1 MSIEDELAK
10 EIAGLD
16 SSFIDELYNLQIPDE
31 KTSLSEVITLGTT
44 PVSEEHS
51 KEVKSSIVENQL
63 EETVPNTYGD
73 LHDAP
78 VEYIEILSSGKV
90 GETKTIPQDTV
101 ITSLDNLLFGR
112 ASEVIREEVGDSF
125 WNLADFIDKMPHGIV
140 DKQIPG
146 IGATTL
152 EINSKRNSIIVFPTK
167 ALAYGKHS
175 KHPNTLYV
183 GSEIKGEK
191 EKVTNQQI
199 EEYLAKDGY
208 KKLLVVADSLGRL
221 LGIIGKENYKDY
233 FLMVDEIDVLQT
245 DNNFRPQLENVI
257 DYYLMFPLKNRC
269 MVTATMKEFS
279 NPHLKTECRFPIT
292 WKYNTHRNIDLLHT
306 DNVTQAVIEKVIS
319 HPTEKVFIAYNSILQ
334 IRNIISSLDEETRK
348 ECAIL
353 CSEASI
359 KEAGEYFAPKLGDN
373 NTLPARI
380 NFATCCYFTGIDIED
395 SYHLITVSDVRR
407 SHSMLTLDRM
417 TQIHGRCRKDNGILS
432 ETIIYNTL
440 GYVSVMESMEKYTAT
455 LLNKA
460 QKVLKVL
467 ESADTIS
474 QGDYTLTELFAIIK
488 EAIREK
494 AQERIA
500 GNELINLT
508 RKDIYGKN
516 VPAYLNID
524 YIIER
529 TDLYASYFMP
539 ETLKEVLSKQVKI
552 ISCNSLNY
560 DVSLEQ
566 NIIEKTNKDAQNKLT
581 DSYIQEAIDNIK
593 VLSTTGQLND
603 NTLHLYIRQSRS
615 RTKIFL
621 ERFIKLY
628 KYVDLDSL
636 LHQLW
641 EIRTS
646 NSIAFKNLNNA
657 VMYWALDEEHPFK
670 VAIRRSFTL
679 NKSYS
684 ASETQDR
691 LTSIVQY
698 HLHKALKP
706 RKYVALLKNMYATDR
721 TSRNKYIIR
730 SENPRD
736 FKGHISRIA
745 IKENN
750 LLKYFML
757 Q

>member
-1 MSIEDELAK
+1 MKEATQQYSDITYNTFADVIDWDDLTEKDYQTIQELK
-10 EIAGLD
+10 ENG
-16 SSFIDELYNLQIPDE
+16 
-31 KTSLSEVITLGTT
+31 ITIT
-44 PVSEEHS
+44 P
-51 KEVKSSIVENQL
+51 
-63 EETVPNTYGD
+63 
-73 LHDAP
+73 
-78 VEYIEILSSGKV
+78 
-90 GETKTIPQDTV
+90 DTV
-101 ITSLDNLLFGR
+101 IEDLSGFPVGEAPNKVTGIFANKKHLL
-112 ASEVIREEVGDSF
+112 S
-125 WNLADFIDKMPHGIV
+125 NYLTKMPHGLV
-140 DKQIPG
+140 DKKIPG

-167 ALAYGKHS
+167 ALAYSKHS

-221 LGIIGKENYKDY
+221 LGIIGKNYKDY
-233 FLMVDEIDVLQT
+233 FLMIDEIDVLQT

-269 MVTATMKEFS
+269 MVTATMKEFI
-279 NPHLKTECRFPIT
+279 NPLLKKECKFSIT
-292 WKYNTHRNIDLLHT
+292 WIYNARRDVKLLHT
-306 DNVTQAVIEKVIS
+306 NNTTQTVIEEIIS
-319 HPTEKVFIAYNSILQ
+319 HPRDKIFIAYNSILQ
-334 IRNIISSLDEETRK
+334 IQNILSTLDEETRK
-348 ECAIL
+348 DCAIL

-373 NTLPARI
+373 DTLPARI

-417 TQIHGRCRKDNGILS
+417 TQIHGRCRKDNGVLS

-474 QGDYTLTELFAIIK
+474 QGDYTLTDLFAIIK

-539 ETLKEVLSKQVKI
+539 ETLKEVLGKQVNI
-552 ISCNSLNY
+552 ISYKSLPHG
-560 DVSLEQ
+560 VSPEQ
-566 NIIEKTNKDAQNKLT
+566 NSIEKTNKDAQNKLT

-646 NSIAFKNLNNA
+646 NSIAYKNLNNA

-684 ASETQDR
+684 ASEIQEI
-691 LTSIVQY
+691 LAPIVQY
-698 HLHKALKP
+698 HLHKVLKP
-706 RKYVALLKNMYATDR
+706 RKYVALLKSIYATDR
-721 TSRNKYIIR
+721 TSGNKYTIR
-730 SENPRD
+730 GENPRG
-736 FKGHISRIA
+736 FKEHTGRIA
-745 IKENN
+745 TKENN
-750 LLKYFML
+750 LLKLFML
-757 Q
+757 

>member
-1 MSIEDELAK
+1 MKEATQQYSDITYNTFADVIDWDDLTEKDYQTIQELK
-10 EIAGLD
+10 ENG
-16 SSFIDELYNLQIPDE
+16 
-31 KTSLSEVITLGTT
+31 ITIT
-44 PVSEEHS
+44 P
-51 KEVKSSIVENQL
+51 
-63 EETVPNTYGD
+63 
-73 LHDAP
+73 
-78 VEYIEILSSGKV
+78 
-90 GETKTIPQDTV
+90 DTV
-101 ITSLDNLLFGR
+101 IEDLSGFPVGEAPNKVTGIFANKKHLL
-112 ASEVIREEVGDSF
+112 S
-125 WNLADFIDKMPHGIV
+125 NYLTKMPHGLV
-140 DKQIPG
+140 DKKIPG

-221 LGIIGKENYKDY
+221 LGIIGKNYKDY
-233 FLMVDEIDVLQT
+233 FLMIDEIDVLQT

-269 MVTATMKEFS
+269 MVTATMKEFI
-279 NPHLKTECRFPIT
+279 NPLLKKECKFSIT
-292 WKYNTHRNIDLLHT
+292 WIYNARRDVKLLHT
-306 DNVTQAVIEKVIS
+306 NNTTQTVIEEIIS
-319 HPTEKVFIAYNSILQ
+319 HPRDKIFIAYNSILQ
-334 IRNIISSLDEETRK
+334 IQNILSTLDEETRK

-373 NTLPARI
+373 DILPARI

-417 TQIHGRCRKDNGILS
+417 TQIHGRCRKDNGVLS

-474 QGDYTLTELFAIIK
+474 QGDYTLTDLFAIIK

-539 ETLKEVLSKQVKI
+539 ETLKEVLGKQVNI
-552 ISCNSLNY
+552 ISYKSLPHG
-560 DVSLEQ
+560 VSPEQ
-566 NIIEKTNKDAQNKLT
+566 NSIEKTNKDAQNKLT

-646 NSIAFKNLNNA
+646 NSIAYKNLNNA

-684 ASETQDR
+684 ASEIQEI
-691 LTSIVQY
+691 LAPIVQY
-698 HLHKALKP
+698 HLHKVLKP
-706 RKYVALLKNMYATDR
+706 RKYVALLKSIYATDR
-721 TSRNKYIIR
+721 TSGNKYTIR
-730 SENPRD
+730 GENPRG
-736 FKGHISRIA
+736 FKEHTGRIA
-745 IKENN
+745 TKENN
-750 LLKYFML
+750 LLKLFML
-757 Q
+757 

>member
-1 MSIEDELAK
+1 MIELWRLFN
-10 EIAGLD
+10 IFVHLLL
-16 SSFIDELYNLQIPDE
+16 IYNLKQSEHMKEATQQYSDITYNTFADVIDWDDLTE
-31 KTSLSEVITLGTT
+31 KDYQTIQELKENGITIT
-44 PVSEEHS
+44 P
-51 KEVKSSIVENQL
+51 
-63 EETVPNTYGD
+63 
-73 LHDAP
+73 
-78 VEYIEILSSGKV
+78 
-90 GETKTIPQDTV
+90 DTV
-101 ITSLDNLLFGR
+101 IEDLSGFPVGEAPNKVKGIFANKRHLL
-112 ASEVIREEVGDSF
+112 S
-125 WNLADFIDKMPHGIV
+125 NYLTKMPHGLV
-140 DKQIPG
+140 DKKITG

-191 EKVTNQQI
+191 VTNQQI

-221 LGIIGKENYKDY
+221 LGIIGKNYKDY
-233 FLMVDEIDVLQT
+233 FLMIDEVDVLQT

-257 DYYLMFPLKNRC
+257 DYYFMFPSKNRC
-269 MVTATMKEFS
+269 MVTATMKEFN
-279 NPHLKTECRFPIT
+279 NPLLKKECKFSIT
-292 WKYNTHRNIDLLHT
+292 WTYNARRDVKLLHT
-306 DNVTQAVIEKVIS
+306 NNIIQAVIEKVIS

-334 IRNIISSLDEETRK
+334 IRNIIASLDEETRK

-373 NTLPARI
+373 DTLPARI

-417 TQIHGRCRKDNGILS
+417 TQIHGRCRKVNGILS

-440 GYVSVMESMEKYTAT
+440 GYVSVMESMDSYTVT

-460 QKVLKVL
+460 KKVLKVI
-467 ESADTIS
+467 ESADNIM
-474 QGDYTLTELFAIIK
+474 QGDHTLTDLFAMVK

-508 RKDIYGKN
+508 RKDIYGKD

-529 TDLYASYFMP
+529 TELYASYFMP

-552 ISCNSLNY
+552 ISYKSLNY
-560 DVSLEQ
+560 DVSPEQ
-566 NIIEKTNKDAQNKLT
+566 SSIEKANKDAQNKLT
-581 DSYIQEAIDNIK
+581 DSNIQDAIKYIK
-593 VLSTTGQLND
+593 TLSTTGQLND
-603 NTLHLYIRQSRS
+603 NTLYSYTRHCRS
-615 RTKIFL
+615 KTKIFL

-628 KYVDLDSL
+628 RYVDLDSL

-646 NSIAFKNLNNA
+646 NSVVFKNLNNT

-670 VAIRRSFTL
+670 VAIRRCFTL
-679 NKSYS
+679 NRSYS
-684 ASETQDR
+684 ANEIQDK
-691 LTSIVQY
+691 LTPIVQY
-698 HLHKALKP
+698 HLHKVLKP
-706 RKYVALLKNMYATDR
+706 RKYVALLKSMYATDR
-721 TSRNKYIIR
+721 TSGNKYIIR
-730 SENPRD
+730 NENPRG
-736 FKGHISRIA
+736 FREHTCRIA
-745 IKENN
+745 TKENN
-750 LLKYFML
+750 LLKLFML
-757 Q
+757 

>member
-1 MSIEDELAK
+1 MKEATQQYSDITYNTFADVIDWDDLTEKDYQTIQELK
-10 EIAGLD
+10 ENG
-16 SSFIDELYNLQIPDE
+16 
-31 KTSLSEVITLGTT
+31 ITIT
-44 PVSEEHS
+44 P
-51 KEVKSSIVENQL
+51 
-63 EETVPNTYGD
+63 
-73 LHDAP
+73 
-78 VEYIEILSSGKV
+78 
-90 GETKTIPQDTV
+90 DTV
-101 ITSLDNLLFGR
+101 IEDLSGFPVGEAPNKVKGIFANKRHLL
-112 ASEVIREEVGDSF
+112 S
-125 WNLADFIDKMPHGIV
+125 NYLTKMPHGLV
-140 DKQIPG
+140 DKKITG

-199 EEYLAKDGY
+199 EEYLAKGGY
-208 KKLLVVADSLGRL
+208 KKLLVVEDSLGRL
-221 LGIIGKENYKDY
+221 LGIIGKNYKDY
-233 FLMVDEIDVLQT
+233 FLMIDEVDVLQT

-257 DYYLMFPLKNRC
+257 DYYFMFPSKNRC
-269 MVTATMKEFS
+269 MVTATMKEFN
-279 NPHLKTECRFPIT
+279 NPLLKKECKFSIT
-292 WKYNTHRNIDLLHT
+292 WTYNARRDVKLLHT
-306 DNVTQAVIEKVIS
+306 NNIIQAVIEKVIS

-334 IRNIISSLDEETRK
+334 IRNIIASLDEETRK

-373 NTLPARI
+373 DTLPARI

-417 TQIHGRCRKDNGILS
+417 TQIHGRCRKVNGILS

-440 GYVSVMESMEKYTAT
+440 GYVSVMESMDSYAVT
-455 LLNKA
+455 LLHKA
-460 QKVLKVL
+460 KKVLKVI
-467 ESADTIS
+467 ESADDIM
-474 QGDYTLTELFAIIK
+474 QGDHTLTDLFAMVK

-508 RKDIYGKN
+508 RKDVHGKD

-529 TDLYASYFMP
+529 TELYSTYFMP

-552 ISCNSLNY
+552 ISYNSLNY
-560 DVSLEQ
+560 DVSPEQ

-581 DSYIQEAIDNIK
+581 DSNIQDAIKYIK
-593 VLSTTGQLND
+593 TLSTTGQLND
-603 NTLHLYIRQSRS
+603 NTLYSYTRYCRS
-615 RTKIFL
+615 KTKIFL

-628 KYVDLDSL
+628 RYVDLDSL

-646 NSIAFKNLNNA
+646 NSVVFKNLNNT

-670 VAIRRSFTL
+670 VAIRRCFTL
-679 NKSYS
+679 NRSYS
-684 ASETQDR
+684 ANEIQDK
-691 LTSIVQY
+691 LTPIVQY
-698 HLHKALKP
+698 HLHKVLKP
-706 RKYVALLKNMYATDR
+706 RKYVALLKSMYATDR
-721 TSRNKYIIR
+721 TSGNKYIIR
-730 SENPRD
+730 NENPRG
-736 FKGHISRIA
+736 FREHTCRIA
-745 IKENN
+745 TKENN
-750 LLKYFML
+750 LLKLFML
-757 Q
+757 

>member
-1 MSIEDELAK
+1 MKEATQQYSDITYNTFADVIDWDDLTEKDYQTIQELK
-10 EIAGLD
+10 ENG
-16 SSFIDELYNLQIPDE
+16 
-31 KTSLSEVITLGTT
+31 ITIT
-44 PVSEEHS
+44 P
-51 KEVKSSIVENQL
+51 
-63 EETVPNTYGD
+63 
-73 LHDAP
+73 
-78 VEYIEILSSGKV
+78 
-90 GETKTIPQDTV
+90 DTV
-101 ITSLDNLLFGR
+101 IEDLSGFPVGEAPNKVTGIFANKKHLL
-112 ASEVIREEVGDSF
+112 S
-125 WNLADFIDKMPHGIV
+125 NYLTKMPHGLV
-140 DKQIPG
+140 DKKIPG

-167 ALAYGKHS
+167 ALAYSKHS

-221 LGIIGKENYKDY
+221 LGIIGKNYKDY
-233 FLMVDEIDVLQT
+233 FLMIDEIDVLQT

-269 MVTATMKEFS
+269 MVTATMKEFI
-279 NPHLKTECRFPIT
+279 NPLLKKECKFSIT
-292 WKYNTHRNIDLLHT
+292 WIYNARRDVKLLHT
-306 DNVTQAVIEKVIS
+306 NNTTQTVIEEIIS
-319 HPTEKVFIAYNSILQ
+319 HPRDKIFIAYNSILQ
-334 IRNIISSLDEETRK
+334 IQNILSTLDEETRK

-373 NTLPARI
+373 DTLPARI

-417 TQIHGRCRKDNGILS
+417 TQIHGRCRKDNGVLS

-455 LLNKA
+455 LLIKA

-474 QGDYTLTELFAIIK
+474 QGDYTLTDLFAIIK

-539 ETLKEVLSKQVKI
+539 ETLKEVLGKQVNI
-552 ISCNSLNY
+552 ISYKSLPHG
-560 DVSLEQ
+560 VSPEQ
-566 NIIEKTNKDAQNKLT
+566 NSIEKTNKDAQNKLT

-646 NSIAFKNLNNA
+646 NSIAYKNLNNA

-684 ASETQDR
+684 ASEIQEI
-691 LTSIVQY
+691 LAPIVQY
-698 HLHKALKP
+698 HLHKVLKP
-706 RKYVALLKNMYATDR
+706 RKYVALLKSIYATDR
-721 TSRNKYIIR
+721 TSGNKYTIR
-730 SENPRD
+730 GENPRG
-736 FKGHISRIA
+736 FKEHTGRIA
-745 IKENN
+745 TKENN
-750 LLKYFML
+750 LLKLFML
-757 Q
+757 

>member
-1 MSIEDELAK
+1 MKEATQQYSDITYNTFADVIDWDDLTEKDYQTIQELK
-10 EIAGLD
+10 ENG
-16 SSFIDELYNLQIPDE
+16 
-31 KTSLSEVITLGTT
+31 ITIT
-44 PVSEEHS
+44 P
-51 KEVKSSIVENQL
+51 
-63 EETVPNTYGD
+63 
-73 LHDAP
+73 
-78 VEYIEILSSGKV
+78 
-90 GETKTIPQDTV
+90 DTV
-101 ITSLDNLLFGR
+101 IEDLSGFPVGEAPNKVTGIFANKKHLL
-112 ASEVIREEVGDSF
+112 S
-125 WNLADFIDKMPHGIV
+125 NYLTKMPHGLV
-140 DKQIPG
+140 DKKIPG

-167 ALAYGKHS
+167 ALAYSKHS

-221 LGIIGKENYKDY
+221 LGIIGKNYKDY
-233 FLMVDEIDVLQT
+233 FLMIDEIDVLQT

-269 MVTATMKEFS
+269 MVTATMKEFI
-279 NPHLKTECRFPIT
+279 NPLLKKECKFSIT
-292 WKYNTHRNIDLLHT
+292 WIYNARRDVKLLHT
-306 DNVTQAVIEKVIS
+306 NNTTQTVIEEIIS
-319 HPTEKVFIAYNSILQ
+319 HPRDKIFIAYNSILQ
-334 IRNIISSLDEETRK
+334 IQNILSTLDEETRK

-373 NTLPARI
+373 DTLPARI

-417 TQIHGRCRKDNGILS
+417 TQIHGRCRKDNGVLS

-474 QGDYTLTELFAIIK
+474 QGDYTLADLFAIIK

-539 ETLKEVLSKQVKI
+539 ETLKEVLGKQVNI
-552 ISCNSLNY
+552 ISYKSLPHG
-560 DVSLEQ
+560 VSPEQ
-566 NIIEKTNKDAQNKLT
+566 NSIEKTNKDAQNKLT

-646 NSIAFKNLNNA
+646 NSIAYKNLNNA

-684 ASETQDR
+684 ASEIQEI
-691 LTSIVQY
+691 LAPIVQY
-698 HLHKALKP
+698 HLHKVLKP
-706 RKYVALLKNMYATDR
+706 RKYVALLKSIYATDR
-721 TSRNKYIIR
+721 TSGNKYTIR
-730 SENPRD
+730 GENPRG
-736 FKGHISRIA
+736 FKEHTGRIA
-745 IKENN
+745 TKENN
-750 LLKYFML
+750 LLKLFML
-757 Q
+757 

>member
-1 MSIEDELAK
+1 MKEATQQYSDITYNTFADVIDWDDLTEKDYQTIQELK
-10 EIAGLD
+10 ENG
-16 SSFIDELYNLQIPDE
+16 
-31 KTSLSEVITLGTT
+31 ITIT
-44 PVSEEHS
+44 P
-51 KEVKSSIVENQL
+51 
-63 EETVPNTYGD
+63 
-73 LHDAP
+73 
-78 VEYIEILSSGKV
+78 
-90 GETKTIPQDTV
+90 DTV
-101 ITSLDNLLFGR
+101 IEDLSGFPVGEAPNKVTGIFANKKHLL
-112 ASEVIREEVGDSF
+112 S
-125 WNLADFIDKMPHGIV
+125 NYLTKMPHGLV
-140 DKQIPG
+140 DKKIPG

-167 ALAYGKHS
+167 ALAYSKHS

-221 LGIIGKENYKDY
+221 LGIIGKNYKDY
-233 FLMVDEIDVLQT
+233 FLMIDEIDVLQT

-269 MVTATMKEFS
+269 MVTATMKEFI
-279 NPHLKTECRFPIT
+279 NPLLKKECKFSIT
-292 WKYNTHRNIDLLHT
+292 WIYNARRDVKLLHT
-306 DNVTQAVIEKVIS
+306 NNTTQTVIEYLIS
-319 HPTEKVFIAYNSILQ
+319 HPRDKIFIAYNSILQ
-334 IRNIISSLDEETRK
+334 IQNILSTLDEETRK

-373 NTLPARI
+373 DTLPARI

-417 TQIHGRCRKDNGILS
+417 TQIHGRCRKDNGVLS

-474 QGDYTLTELFAIIK
+474 QGDYTLTDLFAIIK

-539 ETLKEVLSKQVKI
+539 ETLKEVLGKQVNI
-552 ISCNSLNY
+552 ISYKSLPHG
-560 DVSLEQ
+560 VSPEQ
-566 NIIEKTNKDAQNKLT
+566 NSIEKTNKDAQNKLT

-646 NSIAFKNLNNA
+646 NSIAYKNLNNA

-684 ASETQDR
+684 ASEIQEI
-691 LTSIVQY
+691 LAPIVQY
-698 HLHKALKP
+698 HLHKVLKP
-706 RKYVALLKNMYATDR
+706 RKYVALLKSIYATDR
-721 TSRNKYIIR
+721 TSGNKYTIR
-730 SENPRD
+730 GENPRG
-736 FKGHISRIA
+736 FKEHTGRIA
-745 IKENN
+745 TKENN
-750 LLKYFML
+750 LLKLFVL
-757 Q
+757 

>member
-1 MSIEDELAK
+1 MKEATQQYSDITYNTFADVIDWDDLTEKDYQTIQELK
-10 EIAGLD
+10 ENG
-16 SSFIDELYNLQIPDE
+16 
-31 KTSLSEVITLGTT
+31 ITIT
-44 PVSEEHS
+44 P
-51 KEVKSSIVENQL
+51 
-63 EETVPNTYGD
+63 
-73 LHDAP
+73 
-78 VEYIEILSSGKV
+78 
-90 GETKTIPQDTV
+90 DTV
-101 ITSLDNLLFGR
+101 IEDLSGFPVGEAPNKVTGIFANKKHLL
-112 ASEVIREEVGDSF
+112 S
-125 WNLADFIDKMPHGIV
+125 NYLTKMPHGLV
-140 DKQIPG
+140 DKKIPG

-167 ALAYGKHS
+167 ALAYSKHS

-221 LGIIGKENYKDY
+221 LGIIGKNYKDY
-233 FLMVDEIDVLQT
+233 FLMIDEIDVLQT

-269 MVTATMKEFS
+269 MVTATMKEFI
-279 NPHLKTECRFPIT
+279 NPLLKKECKFSIT
-292 WKYNTHRNIDLLHT
+292 WIYNARRDVKLLHT
-306 DNVTQAVIEKVIS
+306 NNTTQTVIEEIIS
-319 HPTEKVFIAYNSILQ
+319 HPRDKIFIAYNSILQ
-334 IRNIISSLDEETRK
+334 IQNILSTLDEETRK

-373 NTLPARI
+373 DTLPARI

-417 TQIHGRCRKDNGILS
+417 TQTHGRCRKDNGVLS

-474 QGDYTLTELFAIIK
+474 QGDYTLTDLFAIIK

-539 ETLKEVLSKQVKI
+539 ETLKEVLGKQVNI
-552 ISCNSLNY
+552 ISYKSLPHG
-560 DVSLEQ
+560 VSPEQ
-566 NIIEKTNKDAQNKLT
+566 NSIEKTNKDAQNKLT

-646 NSIAFKNLNNA
+646 NSIAYKNLNNA

-684 ASETQDR
+684 ASEIQEI
-691 LTSIVQY
+691 LAPIVQY
-698 HLHKALKP
+698 HLHKVLKP
-706 RKYVALLKNMYATDR
+706 RKYVALLKSIYATDR
-721 TSRNKYIIR
+721 TSGNKYTIR
-730 SENPRD
+730 GENPRG
-736 FKGHISRIA
+736 FKEHTGRIA
-745 IKENN
+745 TKENN
-750 LLKYFML
+750 LLKLFML
-757 Q
+757 

>member
-1 MSIEDELAK
+1 MKEATQQYSDITYNTFADVIDWDDLTEKDYQTIQELK
-10 EIAGLD
+10 ENG
-16 SSFIDELYNLQIPDE
+16 
-31 KTSLSEVITLGTT
+31 ITIT
-44 PVSEEHS
+44 P
-51 KEVKSSIVENQL
+51 
-63 EETVPNTYGD
+63 
-73 LHDAP
+73 
-78 VEYIEILSSGKV
+78 
-90 GETKTIPQDTV
+90 DTV
-101 ITSLDNLLFGR
+101 IEDLSGFPVGEAPNKVTGIFANKKHLL
-112 ASEVIREEVGDSF
+112 S
-125 WNLADFIDKMPHGIV
+125 NYLTKMPHGLV
-140 DKQIPG
+140 DKKIPG

-167 ALAYGKHS
+167 ALAYSKHS

-221 LGIIGKENYKDY
+221 LGIIGKNYKDY
-233 FLMVDEIDVLQT
+233 FLMIDEIDVLQT

-269 MVTATMKEFS
+269 MVTATMKEFI
-279 NPHLKTECRFPIT
+279 NPLLKKECKFSIT
-292 WKYNTHRNIDLLHT
+292 WIYNARRDVKLLHT
-306 DNVTQAVIEKVIS
+306 NNTTQTVIEEIIS
-319 HPTEKVFIAYNSILQ
+319 HPRDKIFIAYNSILQ
-334 IRNIISSLDEETRK
+334 IQNILSTLDEETRK

-373 NTLPARI
+373 DTLPARI

-417 TQIHGRCRKDNGILS
+417 TQIHGRCRKDNGVLS

-474 QGDYTLTELFAIIK
+474 QGDYTLTDLFAIIK

-539 ETLKEVLSKQVKI
+539 ETLKEVLGKQVNI
-552 ISCNSLNY
+552 ISYKSLPHG
-560 DVSLEQ
+560 VSPEQ
-566 NIIEKTNKDAQNKLT
+566 NSIEKTNKDAQNKLT

-646 NSIAFKNLNNA
+646 NSIAYKNLNNA

-684 ASETQDR
+684 ASEIQEI
-691 LTSIVQY
+691 LAPIVQY
-698 HLHKALKP
+698 HLHKVLKP
-706 RKYVALLKNMYATDR
+706 RKYVALLKSIYATDR
-721 TSRNKYIIR
+721 TSGNKYTIR
-730 SENPRD
+730 GENPRG
-736 FKGHISRIA
+736 FKEHTLSLIHI
-745 IKENN
+745 
-750 LLKYFML
+750 
-757 Q
+757 

>member
-1 MSIEDELAK
+1 MKEATQQYSDITYNTFADVIDWDDLTEKDYQTIQELK
-10 EIAGLD
+10 ENG
-16 SSFIDELYNLQIPDE
+16 
-31 KTSLSEVITLGTT
+31 ITIT
-44 PVSEEHS
+44 P
-51 KEVKSSIVENQL
+51 
-63 EETVPNTYGD
+63 
-73 LHDAP
+73 
-78 VEYIEILSSGKV
+78 
-90 GETKTIPQDTV
+90 DTV
-101 ITSLDNLLFGR
+101 IEDLSGFPVGEAPNKVTGIFANKKHLL
-112 ASEVIREEVGDSF
+112 S
-125 WNLADFIDKMPHGIV
+125 NYLTKMPHGLV
-140 DKQIPG
+140 DKKIPG

-167 ALAYGKHS
+167 ALAYSKHS

-221 LGIIGKENYKDY
+221 LGIIGKNYKDY
-233 FLMVDEIDVLQT
+233 FLMIDEIDVLQT

-269 MVTATMKEFS
+269 MVTATMKEFI
-279 NPHLKTECRFPIT
+279 NPLLKKECKFSIT
-292 WKYNTHRNIDLLHT
+292 WIYNARRDVKLLHT
-306 DNVTQAVIEKVIS
+306 NNTTQTVIEEIIS
-319 HPTEKVFIAYNSILQ
+319 HPRDKIFIAYNSILQ
-334 IRNIISSLDEETRK
+334 IQNILSTLDEETRK

-373 NTLPARI
+373 DTLPARI
-380 NFATCCYFTGIDIED
+380 NFATCSYFTGIDIED

-417 TQIHGRCRKDNGILS
+417 TQIHGRCRKDNGVLS

-474 QGDYTLTELFAIIK
+474 QGDYTLTDLFAIIK

-539 ETLKEVLSKQVKI
+539 ETLKEVLGKQVNI
-552 ISCNSLNY
+552 ISYKSLPHG
-560 DVSLEQ
+560 VSPEQ
-566 NIIEKTNKDAQNKLT
+566 NSIEKTNKDAQNKLT

-621 ERFIKLY
+621 ERFIKIY

-646 NSIAFKNLNNA
+646 NSIAYKNLNNA

-684 ASETQDR
+684 ASEIQEI
-691 LTSIVQY
+691 LAPIVQY
-698 HLHKALKP
+698 HLHKVLKP
-706 RKYVALLKNMYATDR
+706 RKYVALLKSIYATDR
-721 TSRNKYIIR
+721 TSGNKYTIR
-730 SENPRD
+730 GENPRG
-736 FKGHISRIA
+736 FKEHTGRIA
-745 IKENN
+745 TKENN
-750 LLKYFML
+750 LLKLFML
-757 Q
+757 

>member
-1 MSIEDELAK
+1 MEEDTQQSNDITYNTFADIIDWDDLTEKDYQTIQELK
-10 EIAGLD
+10 ENG
-16 SSFIDELYNLQIPDE
+16 
-31 KTSLSEVITLGTT
+31 ITIT
-44 PVSEEHS
+44 P
-51 KEVKSSIVENQL
+51 
-63 EETVPNTYGD
+63 
-73 LHDAP
+73 
-78 VEYIEILSSGKV
+78 
-90 GETKTIPQDTV
+90 DTV
-101 ITSLDNLLFGR
+101 IKDLSGFP
-112 ASEVIREEVGDSF
+112 VGDAPNKLKGIFANKRHLLS
-125 WNLADFIDKMPHGIV
+125 NYLTKMPHGLV
-140 DKQIPG
+140 DKKITG

-191 EKVTNQQI
+191 VTNQQI

-221 LGIIGKENYKDY
+221 LGIIGKNYKDY
-233 FLMVDEIDVLQT
+233 FLMIDEVDVLQT

-257 DYYLMFPLKNRC
+257 DYYLMFPSKNRC

-279 NPHLKTECRFPIT
+279 NPLLKKECKFSIT
-292 WKYNTHRNIDLLHT
+292 WTYNARRDVKLLHT
-306 DNVTQAVIEKVIS
+306 NNITQTVTEEIIS
-319 HPTEKVFIAYNSILQ
+319 HPIEKIFIAYNSILQ
-334 IRNIISSLDEETRK
+334 IRNIITSLDEETRK

-373 NTLPARI
+373 DTLPARI

-417 TQIHGRCRKDNGILS
+417 TQIHGRCRKVNGILS

-455 LLNKA
+455 LLDKA
-460 QKVLKVL
+460 QKVVKVL

-474 QGDYTLTELFAIIK
+474 QGDYTLTDLFAIIK

-500 GNELINLT
+500 GNELINLI
-508 RKDIYGKN
+508 RRNVDGKY

-529 TDLYASYFMP
+529 TELYATYFMP
-539 ETLKEVLSKQVKI
+539 ETLKEVLGKQVKI
-552 ISCNSLNY
+552 ISYKSLSY
-560 DVSLEQ
+560 DVPPEQ
-566 NIIEKTNKDAQNKLT
+566 SNIEKANKDAQNKLT

-603 NTLHLYIRQSRS
+603 NTLYSYTRHCRS
-615 RTKIFL
+615 KTKIFL

-628 KYVDLDSL
+628 RYVDLDSL

-641 EIRTS
+641 ESRTS
-646 NSIAFKNLNNA
+646 NSVVFKNLNNT

-684 ASETQDR
+684 ASEIQEI
-691 LTSIVQY
+691 LAPIVQY
-698 HLHKALKP
+698 HLHKVLKP
-706 RKYVALLKNMYATDR
+706 RKYVVLLKSMYATDR
-721 TSRNKYIIR
+721 TSRNKYTIR
-730 SENPRD
+730 EENPRG
-736 FKGHISRIA
+736 FKEHTGRIA
-745 IKENN
+745 TKENN
-750 LLKYFML
+750 LLRLFML
-757 Q
+757 

>member
-1 MSIEDELAK
+1 MKEATQQYSDITYNTFADVIDWDDLTEKDYQTIQELK
-10 EIAGLD
+10 ENG
-16 SSFIDELYNLQIPDE
+16 
-31 KTSLSEVITLGTT
+31 ITIT
-44 PVSEEHS
+44 P
-51 KEVKSSIVENQL
+51 
-63 EETVPNTYGD
+63 
-73 LHDAP
+73 
-78 VEYIEILSSGKV
+78 
-90 GETKTIPQDTV
+90 DTV
-101 ITSLDNLLFGR
+101 IEDLSGFPVGEAPNKVTGIFANKKHLL
-112 ASEVIREEVGDSF
+112 S
-125 WNLADFIDKMPHGIV
+125 NYLTKMPHGLV
-140 DKQIPG
+140 DKKIPG

-167 ALAYGKHS
+167 ALAYSKHS

-221 LGIIGKENYKDY
+221 LGIIGKNYKDY
-233 FLMVDEIDVLQT
+233 FLMIDEIDVLQT

-269 MVTATMKEFS
+269 MVTATMKEFI
-279 NPHLKTECRFPIT
+279 NPLLKKECKFSIT
-292 WKYNTHRNIDLLHT
+292 WIYNARRDVKLLHT
-306 DNVTQAVIEKVIS
+306 NNTTQTVIEEIIS
-319 HPTEKVFIAYNSILQ
+319 HPRDKIFIAYNSILQ
-334 IRNIISSLDEETRK
+334 IQNILSTLDEETRK

-373 NTLPARI
+373 DTLPARI

-395 SYHLITVSDVRR
+395 SYHLRR

-417 TQIHGRCRKDNGILS
+417 TQIHGRCRKDNGVLS

-474 QGDYTLTELFAIIK
+474 QGDYTLTDLFAIIK

-508 RKDIYGKN
+508 RKDIYGKD

-539 ETLKEVLSKQVKI
+539 ETLKEVLGKQVNI
-552 ISCNSLNY
+552 ISYKSLPHG
-560 DVSLEQ
+560 VSPEQ
-566 NIIEKTNKDAQNKLT
+566 NSIEKTNKDAQNKLT

-646 NSIAFKNLNNA
+646 NSIAYKNLNNA

-684 ASETQDR
+684 ASEIQEI
-691 LTSIVQY
+691 LAPIVQY
-698 HLHKALKP
+698 HLHKVLKP
-706 RKYVALLKNMYATDR
+706 RKYVALLKSIYATDR
-721 TSRNKYIIR
+721 TSGNKYTIR
-730 SENPRD
+730 GENPRG
-736 FKGHISRIA
+736 FKEHTGRIA
-745 IKENN
+745 TKENN
-750 LLKYFML
+750 LLKLFML
-757 Q
+757 

>member
-1 MSIEDELAK
+1 MKEATQQYSDITYNTFADVIDWDDLTEKDYQTIQELK
-10 EIAGLD
+10 ENG
-16 SSFIDELYNLQIPDE
+16 
-31 KTSLSEVITLGTT
+31 ITIT
-44 PVSEEHS
+44 P
-51 KEVKSSIVENQL
+51 
-63 EETVPNTYGD
+63 
-73 LHDAP
+73 
-78 VEYIEILSSGKV
+78 
-90 GETKTIPQDTV
+90 DTV
-101 ITSLDNLLFGR
+101 IEDLSGFPVGEAPNKVTGIFANKKHLL
-112 ASEVIREEVGDSF
+112 S
-125 WNLADFIDKMPHGIV
+125 NYLTKMPHGLV
-140 DKQIPG
+140 DKKIPG

-167 ALAYGKHS
+167 ALAYSKHS

-221 LGIIGKENYKDY
+221 LGIIGKNYKDY
-233 FLMVDEIDVLQT
+233 FLMIDEIDVLQT

-269 MVTATMKEFS
+269 MVTATMKEFI
-279 NPHLKTECRFPIT
+279 NPLLKKECKFSIT
-292 WKYNTHRNIDLLHT
+292 WIYNARRDVKLLHT
-306 DNVTQAVIEKVIS
+306 NNTTQTVIEEIIS
-319 HPTEKVFIAYNSILQ
+319 HPRDKIFIAYNSILQ
-334 IRNIISSLDEETRK
+334 IQNILSTLDEETRK

-373 NTLPARI
+373 DTLPARI

-417 TQIHGRCRKDNGILS
+417 TQIHGRCRKDNGVLS

-474 QGDYTLTELFAIIK
+474 QGDYTLTDLFAIIK

-539 ETLKEVLSKQVKI
+539 ETLKEVLGKQVNI
-552 ISCNSLNY
+552 ISYKSLPHG
-560 DVSLEQ
+560 VSPEQ
-566 NIIEKTNKDAQNKLT
+566 NSIEKTNKDAQNKLT

-646 NSIAFKNLNNA
+646 NSIAYKNLNNA

-684 ASETQDR
+684 ASEIQEI
-691 LTSIVQY
+691 LAPIVQY
-698 HLHKALKP
+698 HLHKVLKP
-706 RKYVALLKNMYATDR
+706 RKYVALLKSIYATDR
-721 TSRNKYIIR
+721 TSGNKYTIR
-730 SENPRD
+730 GENQMVI
-736 FKGHISRIA
+736 GVIY
-745 IKENN
+745 
-750 LLKYFML
+750 L
-757 Q
+757 

>member
-1 MSIEDELAK
+1 MSKEDELAK
-10 EIAGLD
+10 ELV
-16 SSFIDELYNLQIPDE
+16 
-31 KTSLSEVITLGTT
+31 EV
-44 PVSEEHS
+44 
-51 KEVKSSIVENQL
+51 
-63 EETVPNTYGD
+63 VPNTYGD

-101 ITSLDNLLFGR
+101 ITSLDDLLFGR
-112 ASEVIREEVGDSF
+112 VPEVIREEVGDSF

-140 DKQIPG
+140 DKKIPG

-167 ALAYGKHS
+167 ALAYSKHS

-221 LGIIGKENYKDY
+221 LGIIGKNYKDY
-233 FLMVDEIDVLQT
+233 FLMIDEIDVLQT

-269 MVTATMKEFS
+269 MVTATMKEFI
-279 NPHLKTECRFPIT
+279 NPLLKKECKFSIT
-292 WKYNTHRNIDLLHT
+292 WIYNARRDVKLLHT
-306 DNVTQAVIEKVIS
+306 NNTTQTVIEYLIS
-319 HPTEKVFIAYNSILQ
+319 HPRDKIFIAYNSILQ
-334 IRNIISSLDEETRK
+334 IQNILSTLDEETRK

-373 NTLPARI
+373 DTLPARI

-417 TQIHGRCRKDNGILS
+417 TQIHGRCRKDNGVLS

-474 QGDYTLTELFAIIK
+474 QGDYTLTDLFAIIK

-508 RKDIYGKN
+508 RKDVYGKD

-529 TDLYASYFMP
+529 TELYASYFMP
-539 ETLKEVLSKQVKI
+539 ETLKEVLRKQVKI
-552 ISCNSLNY
+552 ISYKSLNY
-560 DVSLEQ
+560 DVSPEQ
-566 NIIEKTNKDAQNKLT
+566 SSIEKANKDAQNKLT
-581 DSYIQEAIDNIK
+581 ESYIQEAINNIK
-593 VLSTTGQLND
+593 LLSTTGQLND
-603 NTLHLYIRQSRS
+603 NTLYSYTRHCRS
-615 RTKIFL
+615 KTKIFL

-628 KYVDLDSL
+628 RYVDLDSL

-646 NSIAFKNLNNA
+646 NNLAFKNFNNT

-684 ASETQDR
+684 ASEIQEI
-691 LTSIVQY
+691 LTPIVQY
-698 HLHKALKP
+698 HLHKVLKP
-706 RKYVALLKNMYATDR
+706 RKYVALLKNMYAVDR

-730 SENPRD
+730 KENPRG
-736 FKGHISRIA
+736 FKEPTGRIA
-745 IKENN
+745 TKENN
-750 LLKYFML
+750 LLKLFML
-757 Q
+757 

>member
-1 MSIEDELAK
+1 MKEATQQYSDITYNTFADVIDWDDLTEKDYQTIQELK
-10 EIAGLD
+10 ENG
-16 SSFIDELYNLQIPDE
+16 
-31 KTSLSEVITLGTT
+31 ITIT
-44 PVSEEHS
+44 P
-51 KEVKSSIVENQL
+51 
-63 EETVPNTYGD
+63 
-73 LHDAP
+73 
-78 VEYIEILSSGKV
+78 
-90 GETKTIPQDTV
+90 DTV
-101 ITSLDNLLFGR
+101 IEDLSGFPVGEAPNKVTGIFANKKHLL
-112 ASEVIREEVGDSF
+112 S
-125 WNLADFIDKMPHGIV
+125 NYLTKMPHGLV
-140 DKQIPG
+140 DKKIPG

-167 ALAYGKHS
+167 ALAYSKHS

-221 LGIIGKENYKDY
+221 LGIIGKNYKDY
-233 FLMVDEIDVLQT
+233 FLMIDEIDVLQT

-269 MVTATMKEFS
+269 MVTATMKEFI
-279 NPHLKTECRFPIT
+279 NPLLKKECKFSIT
-292 WKYNTHRNIDLLHT
+292 WIYNARRDVKLLHT
-306 DNVTQAVIEKVIS
+306 NNTTQTVIEEIIS
-319 HPTEKVFIAYNSILQ
+319 HPRDKIFIAYNSILQ
-334 IRNIISSLDEETRK
+334 IQNILSTLDEETRK

-373 NTLPARI
+373 DTLPARI

-417 TQIHGRCRKDNGILS
+417 TQIHGRCRKDNGVLS

-474 QGDYTLTELFAIIK
+474 QGDYPLTDLFAIIK

-539 ETLKEVLSKQVKI
+539 ETLKEVLGKQVNI
-552 ISCNSLNY
+552 ISYKSLPHG
-560 DVSLEQ
+560 VSPEQ
-566 NIIEKTNKDAQNKLT
+566 NSIEKTNKDAQNKLT

-646 NSIAFKNLNNA
+646 NSIAYKNLNNA

-684 ASETQDR
+684 ASEIQEI
-691 LTSIVQY
+691 LAPIVQY
-698 HLHKALKP
+698 HLHKVLKP
-706 RKYVALLKNMYATDR
+706 RKYVALLKSIYATDR
-721 TSRNKYIIR
+721 TSGNKYTIR
-730 SENPRD
+730 GENPRG
-736 FKGHISRIA
+736 FKEHTGRIA
-745 IKENN
+745 TKENN
-750 LLKYFML
+750 LLKLFML
-757 Q
+757 

>member
-10 EIAGLD
+10 ELV
-16 SSFIDELYNLQIPDE
+16 
-31 KTSLSEVITLGTT
+31 EV
-44 PVSEEHS
+44 
-51 KEVKSSIVENQL
+51 
-63 EETVPNTYGD
+63 VPNTYGD

-101 ITSLDNLLFGR
+101 ITSLDDLLFGR
-112 ASEVIREEVGDSF
+112 VPEVIREEVGDSF

-140 DKQIPG
+140 DKKIPG

-183 GSEIKGEK
+183 GSEIKGQN

-221 LGIIGKENYKDY
+221 LGIIGKNYRDY
-233 FLMVDEIDVLQT
+233 FLMIDEVDVLQT

-257 DYYLMFPLKNRC
+257 DYYLIFPPKNRC

-306 DNVTQAVIEKVIS
+306 DNITQAVIEKVIS
-319 HPTEKVFIAYNSILQ
+319 HPTEKIFIAYNSILQ
-334 IRNIISSLDEETRK
+334 IRNIIASLDEETRK

-359 KEAGEYFAPKLGDN
+359 KEAGEYFVPKLGDN
-373 NTLPARI
+373 DTLPARI

-417 TQIHGRCRKDNGILS
+417 TQIHGRCRKDNGVLS

-440 GYVSVMESMEKYTAT
+440 GYVSVMESMEKYTIT

-474 QGDYTLTELFAIIK
+474 QGDYTLTDLFAIIK

-508 RKDIYGKN
+508 RKD

-529 TDLYASYFMP
+529 TELYASYFMP
-539 ETLKEVLSKQVKI
+539 ETLKEVLRKQVKI
-552 ISCNSLNY
+552 ISYKSLNY
-560 DVSLEQ
+560 DVSPEQ
-566 NIIEKTNKDAQNKLT
+566 SSIEKANKDAQNKLT
-581 DSYIQEAIDNIK
+581 ESYIQEAINNIK
-593 VLSTTGQLND
+593 LLSTTGQLND
-603 NTLHLYIRQSRS
+603 NTLYSYTRHCRS
-615 RTKIFL
+615 KTKIFL

-628 KYVDLDSL
+628 RYVDLDSL

-646 NSIAFKNLNNA
+646 NNLAFKNFNNT

-684 ASETQDR
+684 ASEIQEI
-691 LTSIVQY
+691 LTPIVQY
-698 HLHKALKP
+698 HLHKVLKP
-706 RKYVALLKNMYATDR
+706 RKYVALLKNMYAVDR

-730 SENPRD
+730 KENPRG
-736 FKGHISRIA
+736 FKEPTGRIA
-745 IKENN
+745 TKENN
-750 LLKYFML
+750 LLKLFML
-757 Q
+757 

>member
-1 MSIEDELAK
+1 MKEATQQYSDITYNTFADVIDWDDLTEKDYQTIQELK
-10 EIAGLD
+10 ENG
-16 SSFIDELYNLQIPDE
+16 
-31 KTSLSEVITLGTT
+31 ITIT
-44 PVSEEHS
+44 P
-51 KEVKSSIVENQL
+51 
-63 EETVPNTYGD
+63 
-73 LHDAP
+73 
-78 VEYIEILSSGKV
+78 
-90 GETKTIPQDTV
+90 DTV
-101 ITSLDNLLFGR
+101 IEDLSGFPVGEAPNKVTGIFANKKHLL
-112 ASEVIREEVGDSF
+112 S
-125 WNLADFIDKMPHGIV
+125 NYLTKMPHGLV
-140 DKQIPG
+140 DKKIPG

-221 LGIIGKENYKDY
+221 LGIIGKNYKDY
-233 FLMVDEIDVLQT
+233 FLMIDEIDVLQT

-417 TQIHGRCRKDNGILS
+417 TQIHGRCRKDNGVLS

-474 QGDYTLTELFAIIK
+474 QGDYTLTDLFAIIK

-539 ETLKEVLSKQVKI
+539 ETLKEVLGKQVNI
-552 ISCNSLNY
+552 ISYKSLPHG
-560 DVSLEQ
+560 VSPEQ
-566 NIIEKTNKDAQNKLT
+566 NSIEKTNKDAQNKLT

-646 NSIAFKNLNNA
+646 NSIAYKNLNNA

-684 ASETQDR
+684 ASEIQEI
-691 LTSIVQY
+691 LAPIVQY
-698 HLHKALKP
+698 HLHKVLKP
-706 RKYVALLKNMYATDR
+706 RKYVALLKSIYATDR
-721 TSRNKYIIR
+721 TSGNKYTIR
-730 SENPRD
+730 GENPRG
-736 FKGHISRIA
+736 FKEHTGRIA
-745 IKENN
+745 TKENN
-750 LLKYFML
+750 LLKLFML
-757 Q
+757 

>member
-1 MSIEDELAK
+1 MSKGDELAK

-31 KTSLSEVITLGTT
+31 KTNLSEVITLGTT

-51 KEVKSSIVENQL
+51 KEVKSSIIENQL

-90 GETKTIPQDTV
+90 GETTTIPQDTV

-112 ASEVIREEVGDSF
+112 APEVIREEVGDSF
-125 WNLADFIDKMPHGIV
+125 WNLADFIDKMPHGII
-140 DKQIPG
+140 DKKIPG

-152 EINSKRNSIIVFPTK
+152 EINSRRNSIIVFPTK

-199 EEYLAKDGY
+199 EEYLANDGY
-208 KKLLVVADSLGRL
+208 KKLLVVADSLGRV
-221 LGIIGKENYKDY
+221 LGIIGKNYKDY
-233 FLMVDEIDVLQT
+233 FLMIDEVDVLQT

-279 NPHLKTECRFPIT
+279 NPLLKKECKFFIT
-292 WKYNTHRNIDLLHT
+292 WTYNTRRDVKLLHT
-306 DNVTQAVIEKVIS
+306 NNIIQAVIEKVIS
-319 HPTEKVFIAYNSILQ
+319 HPKEKVFIAYNSILQ
-334 IRNIISSLDEETRK
+334 IRNIIASLDEETRK

-359 KEAGEYFAPKLGDN
+359 KEAGEYFVPKLGDN
-373 NTLPARI
+373 DTLPARI

-417 TQIHGRCRKDNGILS
+417 TQIHGRCRKDNGVLS

-440 GYVSVMESMEKYTAT
+440 GYVSVMESMDSYAVT
-455 LLNKA
+455 LLHKA
-460 QKVLKVL
+460 KKVLKVI
-467 ESADTIS
+467 ESADDIM
-474 QGDYTLTELFAIIK
+474 QGDHTLTDLFAIIK

-508 RKDIYGKN
+508 RKDVYGKN

-529 TDLYASYFMP
+529 TELYTSYFMP
-539 ETLKEVLSKQVKI
+539 ETLKEVLGKQVNI
-552 ISCNSLNY
+552 ISYKSLSY
-560 DVSLEQ
+560 DVSPEQ
-566 NIIEKTNKDAQNKLT
+566 SSIEKANKDVQNKLT

-603 NTLHLYIRQSRS
+603 NTLNLYIRQSRS
-615 RTKIFL
+615 KTKILL

-628 KYVDLDSL
+628 KHVDLDSL

-641 EIRTS
+641 EIRAD
-646 NSIAFKNLNNA
+646 NNIAFKNLNNA

-670 VAIRRSFTL
+670 VAIRRSFIP
-679 NKSYS
+679 NRSYS
-684 ASETQDR
+684 ASEIQE
-691 LTSIVQY
+691 LLIPIVQY
-698 HLHKALKP
+698 HLHKVLKP
-706 RKYVALLKNMYATDR
+706 RKYVALLKNIYATDR
-721 TSRNKYIIR
+721 TSRNKYTIR
-730 SENPRD
+730 GENPRG
-736 FKGHISRIA
+736 FKENTGRIA
-745 IKENN
+745 TKENN
-750 LLKYFML
+750 LLKLFML
-757 Q
+757 

>member
-1 MSIEDELAK
+1 MKEATQQYSDITYNTFADVIDWDDLTEKDYQTIQELK
-10 EIAGLD
+10 ENG
-16 SSFIDELYNLQIPDE
+16 
-31 KTSLSEVITLGTT
+31 ITIT
-44 PVSEEHS
+44 P
-51 KEVKSSIVENQL
+51 
-63 EETVPNTYGD
+63 
-73 LHDAP
+73 
-78 VEYIEILSSGKV
+78 
-90 GETKTIPQDTV
+90 DTV
-101 ITSLDNLLFGR
+101 IEDLSGFPVGEAPNKVTGIFANKKHLL
-112 ASEVIREEVGDSF
+112 S
-125 WNLADFIDKMPHGIV
+125 NYLTKMPHGLV
-140 DKQIPG
+140 DKKIPG

-167 ALAYGKHS
+167 ALAYSKHS

-221 LGIIGKENYKDY
+221 LGIIGKNYKDY
-233 FLMVDEIDVLQT
+233 FLMIDEIDVLQT

-269 MVTATMKEFS
+269 MVTATMKEFI
-279 NPHLKTECRFPIT
+279 NPLLKKECKFSIT
-292 WKYNTHRNIDLLHT
+292 WIYNARRDVKLLHT
-306 DNVTQAVIEKVIS
+306 NNTTQTVIEEIIS
-319 HPTEKVFIAYNSILQ
+319 HPRDKIFIAYNSILQ
-334 IRNIISSLDEETRK
+334 IQNILSTLDEETRK

-373 NTLPARI
+373 DTLPARI

-417 TQIHGRCRKDNGILS
+417 TQIHGRCRKDNGVLS

-474 QGDYTLTELFAIIK
+474 QGDYTLTDLFAIIK

-539 ETLKEVLSKQVKI
+539 ETLKEVLGKQVNI
-552 ISCNSLNY
+552 ISYKSLPHG
-560 DVSLEQ
+560 VSPEQ
-566 NIIEKTNKDAQNKLT
+566 NSIEKTNKDAQNKLT

-615 RTKIFL
+615 RIKIFL

-646 NSIAFKNLNNA
+646 NSIAYKNLNNA

-684 ASETQDR
+684 ASEIQEI
-691 LTSIVQY
+691 LAPIVQY
-698 HLHKALKP
+698 HLHKVLKP
-706 RKYVALLKNMYATDR
+706 RKYVALLKSIYATDR
-721 TSRNKYIIR
+721 TSGNKYTIR
-730 SENPRD
+730 GENPRG
-736 FKGHISRIA
+736 FKEHTGRIA
-745 IKENN
+745 TKENN
-750 LLKYFML
+750 LLKLFML
-757 Q
+757 

>member
-1 MSIEDELAK
+1 MKEATQQYSDITYNTFADVIDWDDLTEKDYQTIQELK
-10 EIAGLD
+10 ENG
-16 SSFIDELYNLQIPDE
+16 
-31 KTSLSEVITLGTT
+31 ITIT
-44 PVSEEHS
+44 P
-51 KEVKSSIVENQL
+51 
-63 EETVPNTYGD
+63 
-73 LHDAP
+73 
-78 VEYIEILSSGKV
+78 
-90 GETKTIPQDTV
+90 DTV
-101 ITSLDNLLFGR
+101 IEDLSGFPVGEAPNKVTGIFANKKHLL
-112 ASEVIREEVGDSF
+112 S
-125 WNLADFIDKMPHGIV
+125 NYLTKMPHGLV
-140 DKQIPG
+140 DKKIPG

-167 ALAYGKHS
+167 ALAYSKHS

-221 LGIIGKENYKDY
+221 LGIIGKNYKDY
-233 FLMVDEIDVLQT
+233 FLMIDEIDVLQT

-269 MVTATMKEFS
+269 MVTATMKEFI
-279 NPHLKTECRFPIT
+279 NPLLKKECKFSIT
-292 WKYNTHRNIDLLHT
+292 WIYNARRDVKLLHT
-306 DNVTQAVIEKVIS
+306 NNTTQTVIEEIIS
-319 HPTEKVFIAYNSILQ
+319 HPRDKIFIAYNSILQ
-334 IRNIISSLDEETRK
+334 IQNILSTLDEETRK

-417 TQIHGRCRKDNGILS
+417 TQIHGRCRKDNGVLS

-474 QGDYTLTELFAIIK
+474 QGDYTLTDLFAIIK

-539 ETLKEVLSKQVKI
+539 ETLKEVLGKQVNI
-552 ISCNSLNY
+552 ISYKSLPHG
-560 DVSLEQ
+560 VSPEQ
-566 NIIEKTNKDAQNKLT
+566 NSIEKTNKDAQNKLT

-646 NSIAFKNLNNA
+646 NSIAYKNLNNA

-684 ASETQDR
+684 ASEIQEI
-691 LTSIVQY
+691 LAPIVQY
-698 HLHKALKP
+698 HLHKVLKP
-706 RKYVALLKNMYATDR
+706 RKYVALLKSIYATDR
-721 TSRNKYIIR
+721 TSGNKYTIR
-730 SENPRD
+730 GENPRG
-736 FKGHISRIA
+736 FKEHTGRIA
-745 IKENN
+745 TKENN
-750 LLKYFML
+750 LLKLFML
-757 Q
+757 

>member
-1 MSIEDELAK
+1 MKEATQQYSDITYNTFADVIDWDDLTEKDYQTIQELK
-10 EIAGLD
+10 ENG
-16 SSFIDELYNLQIPDE
+16 
-31 KTSLSEVITLGTT
+31 ITIT
-44 PVSEEHS
+44 P
-51 KEVKSSIVENQL
+51 
-63 EETVPNTYGD
+63 
-73 LHDAP
+73 
-78 VEYIEILSSGKV
+78 
-90 GETKTIPQDTV
+90 DTV
-101 ITSLDNLLFGR
+101 IEDLSGFPVGEAPNKVTGIFANKKHLL
-112 ASEVIREEVGDSF
+112 S
-125 WNLADFIDKMPHGIV
+125 NYLTKMPHGLV
-140 DKQIPG
+140 DKKIPG

-167 ALAYGKHS
+167 ALAYSKHS

-221 LGIIGKENYKDY
+221 LGIIGKNYKDY
-233 FLMVDEIDVLQT
+233 FLMIDEIDVLQT

-269 MVTATMKEFS
+269 MVTATMKEFI
-279 NPHLKTECRFPIT
+279 NPLLKKECKFSIT
-292 WKYNTHRNIDLLHT
+292 WIYNARRDVKLLHT
-306 DNVTQAVIEKVIS
+306 NNTTQTVIEYLIS
-319 HPTEKVFIAYNSILQ
+319 HPRDKIFIAYNSILQ
-334 IRNIISSLDEETRK
+334 IQNILSTLDEETRK

-373 NTLPARI
+373 DTLPARI

-417 TQIHGRCRKDNGILS
+417 TQIHGRCRKDNGVLS

-474 QGDYTLTELFAIIK
+474 QGDYTLTDLFAIIK

-539 ETLKEVLSKQVKI
+539 ETLKEVLGKQVNI
-552 ISCNSLNY
+552 ISYKSLPHG
-560 DVSLEQ
+560 VSPEQ
-566 NIIEKTNKDAQNKLT
+566 NSIEKTNKDAQNKLT

-646 NSIAFKNLNNA
+646 NSIAYKNLNNA
-657 VMYWALDEEHPFK
+657 VMYWVLDEEHPFK

-684 ASETQDR
+684 ASEIQEI
-691 LTSIVQY
+691 LAPIVQY
-698 HLHKALKP
+698 HLHKVLKP
-706 RKYVALLKNMYATDR
+706 RKYVALLKSIYATDR
-721 TSRNKYIIR
+721 TSGNKYTIR
-730 SENPRD
+730 GENPRG
-736 FKGHISRIA
+736 FKEHTGRIA
-745 IKENN
+745 TKENN
-750 LLKYFML
+750 LLKLFML
-757 Q
+757 

>member
-1 MSIEDELAK
+1 MKEATQQYSDITYNTFADVIDWDDLTEKDYQTIQELK
-10 EIAGLD
+10 ENG
-16 SSFIDELYNLQIPDE
+16 
-31 KTSLSEVITLGTT
+31 ITIT
-44 PVSEEHS
+44 P
-51 KEVKSSIVENQL
+51 
-63 EETVPNTYGD
+63 
-73 LHDAP
+73 
-78 VEYIEILSSGKV
+78 
-90 GETKTIPQDTV
+90 DTV
-101 ITSLDNLLFGR
+101 IEDLSGFPVGEAPNKVKGIFANKRHLL
-112 ASEVIREEVGDSF
+112 S
-125 WNLADFIDKMPHGIV
+125 NYLTKMPHGLV
-140 DKQIPG
+140 DKKITG

-183 GSEIKGEK
+183 GSEIKGESK
-191 EKVTNQQI
+191 KVTNQQI

-221 LGIIGKENYKDY
+221 LGIIGKNYKDY
-233 FLMVDEIDVLQT
+233 FLMVDEVDVLQT

-257 DYYLMFPLKNRC
+257 DYYLMFPSKNRC
-269 MVTATMKEFS
+269 MVTATMKDFN
-279 NPHLKTECRFPIT
+279 NPLLKKECKFFIT
-292 WKYNTHRNIDLLHT
+292 WTYNTRRDVKLLHT
-306 DNVTQAVIEKVIS
+306 NNITQAVIEKVIS

-334 IRNIISSLDEETRK
+334 IRNIIASLDEETRK

-359 KEAGEYFAPKLGDN
+359 KEAGEYFVPKLGDN
-373 NTLPARI
+373 DTLPARI

-417 TQIHGRCRKDNGILS
+417 TQIHGRCRKVNGILS

-440 GYVSVMESMEKYTAT
+440 GYVSVMESMDSYAVT
-455 LLNKA
+455 LLHKA
-460 QKVLKVL
+460 KKVLKVI
-467 ESADTIS
+467 ESADNIM
-474 QGDYTLTELFAIIK
+474 QGDHTLTDLFAMVK

-500 GNELINLT
+500 GYESINLT
-508 RKDIYGKN
+508 RKDVHGKD

-529 TDLYASYFMP
+529 TELYSTYFMP
-539 ETLKEVLSKQVKI
+539 ETLKEVLRKQVKI
-552 ISCNSLNY
+552 ISYNSLNY
-560 DVSLEQ
+560 DVSPEQ

-581 DSYIQEAIDNIK
+581 DSNIQDAIKYIK
-593 VLSTTGQLND
+593 TLSTTGQLND
-603 NTLHLYIRQSRS
+603 NTLYSYTRHCRS
-615 RTKIFL
+615 KTKIFL

-641 EIRTS
+641 EIRTV
-646 NSIAFKNLNNA
+646 NSVAFKNLNNT

-670 VAIRRSFTL
+670 VAIRRCFTL
-679 NKSYS
+679 NRSYS
-684 ASETQDR
+684 ANEIQDK
-691 LTSIVQY
+691 LTPIVQY
-698 HLHKALKP
+698 HLHKVLKP
-706 RKYVALLKNMYATDR
+706 RKYVVLLKAIYTISR

-730 SENPRD
+730 KENPRG
-736 FKGHISRIA
+736 FNEHTGRIA
-745 IKENN
+745 TKENN
-750 LLKYFML
+750 LLRLFML
-757 Q
+757 

>member
-1 MSIEDELAK
+1 MKEATQQYSDITYNTFADVIDWDDLTEKDYQTIQELK
-10 EIAGLD
+10 ENG
-16 SSFIDELYNLQIPDE
+16 
-31 KTSLSEVITLGTT
+31 ITIT
-44 PVSEEHS
+44 P
-51 KEVKSSIVENQL
+51 
-63 EETVPNTYGD
+63 
-73 LHDAP
+73 
-78 VEYIEILSSGKV
+78 
-90 GETKTIPQDTV
+90 DTV
-101 ITSLDNLLFGR
+101 IEDLSGFPVGEAPNKVTGIFANKKHLL
-112 ASEVIREEVGDSF
+112 S
-125 WNLADFIDKMPHGIV
+125 NYLTKMPHGLV
-140 DKQIPG
+140 DKKIPG

-167 ALAYGKHS
+167 ALAYSKHS

-221 LGIIGKENYKDY
+221 LGIIGKNYKDY
-233 FLMVDEIDVLQT
+233 FLMIDEIDVLQT

-269 MVTATMKEFS
+269 MVTATMKEFI
-279 NPHLKTECRFPIT
+279 NPLLKKECKFSIT
-292 WKYNTHRNIDLLHT
+292 WIYNARRDVKLLHT
-306 DNVTQAVIEKVIS
+306 NNTTQTVIEEIIS
-319 HPTEKVFIAYNSILQ
+319 HPRDKIFIAYNSILQ
-334 IRNIISSLDEETRK
+334 IQNILSTLDEETRK

-373 NTLPARI
+373 DTLPARI

-417 TQIHGRCRKDNGILS
+417 TQIHGRCRKDNGVLS

-474 QGDYTLTELFAIIK
+474 QGDYTLTDLFAIIK

-539 ETLKEVLSKQVKI
+539 ETLKEVLGKQVNI
-552 ISCNSLNY
+552 ISYKSLPHG
-560 DVSLEQ
+560 VSPEQ
-566 NIIEKTNKDAQNKLT
+566 NSIEKTNKDAQNKLT

-646 NSIAFKNLNNA
+646 NSIAYKNLNNA

-684 ASETQDR
+684 ASEIQEI
-691 LTSIVQY
+691 LAPIVQY
-698 HLHKALKP
+698 HLHKVLKP
-706 RKYVALLKNMYATDR
+706 RKVCSLIEK
-721 TSRNKYIIR
+721 
-730 SENPRD
+730 
-736 FKGHISRIA
+736 HICH
-745 IKENN
+745 
-750 LLKYFML
+750 
-757 Q
+757 

>member
-31 KTSLSEVITLGTT
+31 KTNLSEVITLGTT

-101 ITSLDNLLFGR
+101 ITSLDDLLFGR
-112 ASEVIREEVGDSF
+112 VPEVIREEVGDSF
-125 WNLADFIDKMPHGIV
+125 WNLADFIDKMPHGII
-140 DKQIPG
+140 DKKIPG

-183 GSEIKGEK
+183 GSEIKGQN

-221 LGIIGKENYKDY
+221 LGIIGKNYRDY
-233 FLMVDEIDVLQT
+233 FLMIDEIDVLQT

-417 TQIHGRCRKDNGILS
+417 TQIHGRCRKVNGILS

-440 GYVSVMESMEKYTAT
+440 GYVSVMESMDSYTVT

-460 QKVLKVL
+460 KKVLKVI
-467 ESADTIS
+467 ESADNIM
-474 QGDYTLTELFAIIK
+474 QGDHTLTDLFAMVK

-508 RKDIYGKN
+508 RKDVHGKD

-529 TDLYASYFMP
+529 TELYSTYFMP
-539 ETLKEVLSKQVKI
+539 ETLKEVLRKQVKI
-552 ISCNSLNY
+552 ISYNSLNY
-560 DVSLEQ
+560 DVSPEQ

-581 DSYIQEAIDNIK
+581 DSNIQDAIKYIK
-593 VLSTTGQLND
+593 TLSTTGQLND
-603 NTLHLYIRQSRS
+603 NTLYSYTRHCRS
-615 RTKIFL
+615 KTKIFL

-628 KYVDLDSL
+628 RYVDLDSL

-646 NSIAFKNLNNA
+646 NSVVFKNLNNT

-670 VAIRRSFTL
+670 VAIRRCFTL
-679 NKSYS
+679 NRSYS
-684 ASETQDR
+684 ANEIQDK
-691 LTSIVQY
+691 LTPIVQY
-698 HLHKALKP
+698 HLHKVLKP
-706 RKYVALLKNMYATDR
+706 RKYVVLLKAVYTTSR
-721 TSRNKYIIR
+721 TSGNKYTIR
-730 SENPRD
+730 NENPRG
-736 FKGHISRIA
+736 FKEHTGRIA
-745 IKENN
+745 TKENN
-750 LLKYFML
+750 LLRLFML
-757 Q
+757 

>member
-1 MSIEDELAK
+1 MSKEDELAK
-10 EIAGLD
+10 EQA
-16 SSFIDELYNLQIPDE
+16 
-31 KTSLSEVITLGTT
+31 EV
-44 PVSEEHS
+44 
-51 KEVKSSIVENQL
+51 
-63 EETVPNTYGD
+63 VPNTYGD
-73 LHDAP
+73 LHDVP
-78 VEYIEILSSGKV
+78 LEYIEILSSGKV

-112 ASEVIREEVGDSF
+112 APEVIREEVSDSF

-140 DKQIPG
+140 DKKIPG

-191 EKVTNQQI
+191 VTNQQI

-221 LGIIGKENYKDY
+221 LGIIGKNYKDY
-233 FLMVDEIDVLQT
+233 FLMIDEVDVLQT

-257 DYYLMFPLKNRC
+257 DYYLIFPQKNRC

-279 NPHLKTECRFPIT
+279 NPHLKIECRFPIT
-292 WKYNTHRNIDLLHT
+292 WQYNTHRNIDLLHT
-306 DNVTQAVIEKVIS
+306 DNITQAVIEKVIS
-319 HPTEKVFIAYNSILQ
+319 HPTEKIFIAYNSILQ
-334 IRNIISSLDEETRK
+334 IRNIIASLDEETRK

-373 NTLPARI
+373 DILPARI

-417 TQIHGRCRKDNGILS
+417 TQIHGRCRKVNGILS

-440 GYVSVMESMEKYTAT
+440 GYVSVMESMDSYTVT

-460 QKVLKVL
+460 KKVLKVI
-467 ESADTIS
+467 ESADNIM
-474 QGDYTLTELFAIIK
+474 QGDHTLTDLFAMVK

-508 RKDIYGKN
+508 RKDIYGKD

-529 TDLYASYFMP
+529 TELYASYFMP

-552 ISCNSLNY
+552 ISYKSLKY
-560 DVSLEQ
+560 DVSPEQ
-566 NIIEKTNKDAQNKLT
+566 SSIEKANKDAQNKLT
-581 DSYIQEAIDNIK
+581 DSNIQDAIKYIK
-593 VLSTTGQLND
+593 TLSTTGQLND
-603 NTLHLYIRQSRS
+603 NTLYSYTRHCRS
-615 RTKIFL
+615 KTKIFL

-628 KYVDLDSL
+628 RYVDLDSL

-641 EIRTS
+641 ESRTS
-646 NSIAFKNLNNA
+646 NSVVFKNLNNT

-670 VAIRRSFTL
+670 VAIRRSLTL

-684 ASETQDR
+684 ASEIQEI
-691 LTSIVQY
+691 LAPIVQY
-698 HLHKALKP
+698 HLHKVLKP
-706 RKYVALLKNMYATDR
+706 RKYVVLLKSMYATDR
-721 TSRNKYIIR
+721 TSRNKYTIR
-730 SENPRD
+730 GENPRG
-736 FKGHISRIA
+736 FKEHTGRIA
-745 IKENN
+745 TKENN
-750 LLKYFML
+750 LLKLFVL
-757 Q
+757 

>member
-1 MSIEDELAK
+1 MKEATQQYSDITYNTFADVIDWDDLTEKDYQTIQELK
-10 EIAGLD
+10 ENG
-16 SSFIDELYNLQIPDE
+16 
-31 KTSLSEVITLGTT
+31 ITIT
-44 PVSEEHS
+44 P
-51 KEVKSSIVENQL
+51 
-63 EETVPNTYGD
+63 
-73 LHDAP
+73 
-78 VEYIEILSSGKV
+78 
-90 GETKTIPQDTV
+90 DTV
-101 ITSLDNLLFGR
+101 IEDLSGFPVGEAPNKVTGIFANKKHLL
-112 ASEVIREEVGDSF
+112 S
-125 WNLADFIDKMPHGIV
+125 NYLTKMPHGLV
-140 DKQIPG
+140 DKKIPG

-167 ALAYGKHS
+167 ALAYSKHS

-221 LGIIGKENYKDY
+221 LGIIGKNYKDY
-233 FLMVDEIDVLQT
+233 FLMIDEIDVLQT

-269 MVTATMKEFS
+269 MVTATMKEFI
-279 NPHLKTECRFPIT
+279 NPLLKKECKFSIT
-292 WKYNTHRNIDLLHT
+292 WIYNARRDVKLLHT
-306 DNVTQAVIEKVIS
+306 NNTTQTVIEEIIS
-319 HPTEKVFIAYNSILQ
+319 HPRDKIFIAYNSILQ
-334 IRNIISSLDEETRK
+334 IQNILSTLDEETRK

-373 NTLPARI
+373 DTLPARI

-417 TQIHGRCRKDNGILS
+417 TQIHGRCRKDNGVLS

-474 QGDYTLTELFAIIK
+474 QGDYTLTDLFAIIK

-539 ETLKEVLSKQVKI
+539 ETLKEVLGKQVNI
-552 ISCNSLNY
+552 ISYKSLPHG
-560 DVSLEQ
+560 VSPEQ
-566 NIIEKTNKDAQNKLT
+566 NSIEKTNKDAQNKLT

-646 NSIAFKNLNNA
+646 NNIAYKNLNNA

-684 ASETQDR
+684 ASEIQEI
-691 LTSIVQY
+691 LAPIVHY
-698 HLHKALKP
+698 HLHKVLKP
-706 RKYVALLKNMYATDR
+706 RKYVALLKSIYATDR
-721 TSRNKYIIR
+721 TSGNKYTIR
-730 SENPRD
+730 GENPRG
-736 FKGHISRIA
+736 FKEHTGRIA
-745 IKENN
+745 TKENN
-750 LLKYFML
+750 LLKLFML
-757 Q
+757 

>member
-1 MSIEDELAK
+1 MKEATQQYSDITYNTFADVIDWDDLTEKDYQTIQELK
-10 EIAGLD
+10 ENG
-16 SSFIDELYNLQIPDE
+16 
-31 KTSLSEVITLGTT
+31 ITIT
-44 PVSEEHS
+44 P
-51 KEVKSSIVENQL
+51 
-63 EETVPNTYGD
+63 
-73 LHDAP
+73 
-78 VEYIEILSSGKV
+78 
-90 GETKTIPQDTV
+90 DTV
-101 ITSLDNLLFGR
+101 IEDLSGFPVGEAPNKVKGIFANKRHLL
-112 ASEVIREEVGDSF
+112 S
-125 WNLADFIDKMPHGIV
+125 NYLTKMPHGLV
-140 DKQIPG
+140 DKKITG

-199 EEYLAKDGY
+199 EEYLAKGGY

-221 LGIIGKENYKDY
+221 LGIIGKNYKDY
-233 FLMVDEIDVLQT
+233 FLMIDEVDVLQT

-257 DYYLMFPLKNRC
+257 DYYFMFPSKNRC
-269 MVTATMKEFS
+269 MVTATMKEFN
-279 NPHLKTECRFPIT
+279 NPLLKKECKFSIT
-292 WKYNTHRNIDLLHT
+292 WTYNARRDVKLLHT
-306 DNVTQAVIEKVIS
+306 NNIIQAVIEKVIS

-334 IRNIISSLDEETRK
+334 IRNIIASLDEETRK

-373 NTLPARI
+373 DTLPARI

-417 TQIHGRCRKDNGILS
+417 TQIHGRCRKVNGILS

-440 GYVSVMESMEKYTAT
+440 GYVSVMESMDSYAVT
-455 LLNKA
+455 LLHKA
-460 QKVLKVL
+460 KKVLKVI
-467 ESADTIS
+467 ESADDIM
-474 QGDYTLTELFAIIK
+474 QGDHTLTDLFAMVK

-508 RKDIYGKN
+508 RKDVHGKD

-529 TDLYASYFMP
+529 TELYSTYFMP

-552 ISCNSLNY
+552 ISYNSLNY
-560 DVSLEQ
+560 DVSPEQ

-581 DSYIQEAIDNIK
+581 DSNIQDAIKYIK
-593 VLSTTGQLND
+593 TLSTTGQLND
-603 NTLHLYIRQSRS
+603 NTLYSYTRYCRS
-615 RTKIFL
+615 KTKIFL

-628 KYVDLDSL
+628 RYVDLDSL

-646 NSIAFKNLNNA
+646 NSVVFKNLNNT

-670 VAIRRSFTL
+670 VAIRRCF
-679 NKSYS
+679 NRSYS
-684 ASETQDR
+684 ANEIQDK
-691 LTSIVQY
+691 LTPIVQY
-698 HLHKALKP
+698 HLHKVLKP
-706 RKYVALLKNMYATDR
+706 RKYVALLKSMYATDR
-721 TSRNKYIIR
+721 TSGNKYIIR
-730 SENPRD
+730 NENPRG
-736 FKGHISRIA
+736 FREHTCRIA
-745 IKENN
+745 TKENN
-750 LLKYFML
+750 LLKLFML
-757 Q
+757 

>member
-1 MSIEDELAK
+1 MSKEDELAK
-10 EIAGLD
+10 ELV
-16 SSFIDELYNLQIPDE
+16 
-31 KTSLSEVITLGTT
+31 EV
-44 PVSEEHS
+44 
-51 KEVKSSIVENQL
+51 
-63 EETVPNTYGD
+63 VPNTYGD

-101 ITSLDNLLFGR
+101 ITSLDDLLFGR
-112 ASEVIREEVGDSF
+112 VPEVIREEVGDSF

-140 DKQIPG
+140 DKKIPG

-183 GSEIKGEK
+183 GSEIKGQN

-221 LGIIGKENYKDY
+221 LGIIGKNYRDY
-233 FLMVDEIDVLQT
+233 FLMIDEVDVLQT
-245 DNNFRPQLENVI
+245 DNNFRPQLE
-257 DYYLMFPLKNRC
+257 YYLIFPPKNRC

-292 WKYNTHRNIDLLHT
+292 WQYNTHRNIDLLHT
-306 DNVTQAVIEKVIS
+306 DNITQAVIEKVIS
-319 HPTEKVFIAYNSILQ
+319 HPTEKIFIAYNSILQ
-334 IRNIISSLDEETRK
+334 IRNIIASLDEETRK

-359 KEAGEYFAPKLGDN
+359 KEAGEYFVPKLGDN
-373 NTLPARI
+373 DTLPARI

-417 TQIHGRCRKDNGILS
+417 TQIHGRCRKDNGVLS

-440 GYVSVMESMEKYTAT
+440 GYVSVMESMEKYTIT

-474 QGDYTLTELFAIIK
+474 QGDYTLTDLFAIIK

-508 RKDIYGKN
+508 RKDVYGKD

-529 TDLYASYFMP
+529 TELYASYFMP
-539 ETLKEVLSKQVKI
+539 ETLKEVLRKQVKI
-552 ISCNSLNY
+552 ISYKSLNY
-560 DVSLEQ
+560 DVSPEQ
-566 NIIEKTNKDAQNKLT
+566 SSIEKANKDAQNKLT
-581 DSYIQEAIDNIK
+581 ESYIQEAINNIK
-593 VLSTTGQLND
+593 LLSTTGQLND
-603 NTLHLYIRQSRS
+603 NTLYSYTRHCRS
-615 RTKIFL
+615 KTKIFL

-628 KYVDLDSL
+628 RYVDLDSL

-646 NSIAFKNLNNA
+646 NNLAFKNFNNT

-684 ASETQDR
+684 ASEIQEI
-691 LTSIVQY
+691 LTPIVQY
-698 HLHKALKP
+698 HLHKVLKP
-706 RKYVALLKNMYATDR
+706 RKYVALLKNMYAVDR

-730 SENPRD
+730 KENPRG
-736 FKGHISRIA
+736 FKEPTGRIA
-745 IKENN
+745 TKENN
-750 LLKYFML
+750 LLKLFML
-757 Q
+757 

>member
-1 MSIEDELAK
+1 MKEATQQYSDITYNTFADVIDWDDLTEKDYQTIQELK
-10 EIAGLD
+10 ENG
-16 SSFIDELYNLQIPDE
+16 
-31 KTSLSEVITLGTT
+31 ITIT
-44 PVSEEHS
+44 P
-51 KEVKSSIVENQL
+51 
-63 EETVPNTYGD
+63 
-73 LHDAP
+73 
-78 VEYIEILSSGKV
+78 
-90 GETKTIPQDTV
+90 DTV
-101 ITSLDNLLFGR
+101 IEDLSGFPVGEAPNKVKGIFANKRHLL
-112 ASEVIREEVGDSF
+112 S
-125 WNLADFIDKMPHGIV
+125 NYLTKMPHGLV
-140 DKQIPG
+140 DKKITG

-199 EEYLAKDGY
+199 EEYLAKGGY

-221 LGIIGKENYKDY
+221 LGIIGKNYKDY
-233 FLMVDEIDVLQT
+233 FLMIDEVDVLQT

-257 DYYLMFPLKNRC
+257 DYYFMFPSKNRC
-269 MVTATMKEFS
+269 MVTATMKEFN
-279 NPHLKTECRFPIT
+279 NPLLKKECKFSIT
-292 WKYNTHRNIDLLHT
+292 WTYNARRDVKLLHT
-306 DNVTQAVIEKVIS
+306 NNIIQAVIEKVIS

-334 IRNIISSLDEETRK
+334 IRNIIASLDEETRK

-373 NTLPARI
+373 DTLPARI

-417 TQIHGRCRKDNGILS
+417 TQIHGRCRKVNGILS

-440 GYVSVMESMEKYTAT
+440 GYVSVMESMDSYAIT
-455 LLNKA
+455 LLHKA
-460 QKVLKVL
+460 KKVLKVI
-467 ESADTIS
+467 ESAGDIM
-474 QGDYTLTELFAIIK
+474 QGDHTLTDLFAMVK

-508 RKDIYGKN
+508 RKDVHGKD
-516 VPAYLNID
+516 VSAYLNID

-529 TDLYASYFMP
+529 TELYSTYFMP

-552 ISCNSLNY
+552 ISYNSLNY
-560 DVSLEQ
+560 DVSPEQ

-581 DSYIQEAIDNIK
+581 DSNIQDAIKYIK
-593 VLSTTGQLND
+593 TLSTTGQLND
-603 NTLHLYIRQSRS
+603 NTLYSYTRYCRS
-615 RTKIFL
+615 KTKIFL

-628 KYVDLDSL
+628 RYVDLDSL

-646 NSIAFKNLNNA
+646 NSVVFKNLNNT

-670 VAIRRSFTL
+670 VAIRRCFTL
-679 NKSYS
+679 NRSYS
-684 ASETQDR
+684 ANEIQDK
-691 LTSIVQY
+691 LTPIVQY
-698 HLHKALKP
+698 HLHKVLKP
-706 RKYVALLKNMYATDR
+706 RKYVALLKSMYATDR
-721 TSRNKYIIR
+721 TSGNKYIIR
-730 SENPRD
+730 NENPRG
-736 FKGHISRIA
+736 FREHTCRIA
-745 IKENN
+745 TKENN
-750 LLKYFML
+750 LLKLFML
-757 Q
+757 

>member
-1 MSIEDELAK
+1 MSKEDELAK
-10 EIAGLD
+10 EQA
-16 SSFIDELYNLQIPDE
+16 
-31 KTSLSEVITLGTT
+31 EV
-44 PVSEEHS
+44 
-51 KEVKSSIVENQL
+51 
-63 EETVPNTYGD
+63 VPNTYGD

-78 VEYIEILSSGKV
+78 VEYI
-90 GETKTIPQDTV
+90 GEGAGIKTIPQDTV

-112 ASEVIREEVGDSF
+112 PPEVIREEVGDSF

-221 LGIIGKENYKDY
+221 LGIIGKNYKDY
-233 FLMVDEIDVLQT
+233 FLMIDEIDVLQT

-269 MVTATMKEFS
+269 MVTATMKEFI
-279 NPHLKTECRFPIT
+279 NPLLKKECKFSIT
-292 WKYNTHRNIDLLHT
+292 WIYNARRDVKLLHT
-306 DNVTQAVIEKVIS
+306 NNTTQTVIEEIIS
-319 HPTEKVFIAYNSILQ
+319 HPRDKIFIAYNSILQ
-334 IRNIISSLDEETRK
+334 IQNILSTLDEETRK

-373 NTLPARI
+373 DTLPARI

-417 TQIHGRCRKDNGILS
+417 TQIHGRCRKDNGVLS

-474 QGDYTLTELFAIIK
+474 QGDYTLTDLFAIIK

-539 ETLKEVLSKQVKI
+539 ETLKEVLGKQVNI
-552 ISCNSLNY
+552 ISYKSLPHG
-560 DVSLEQ
+560 VSPEQ
-566 NIIEKTNKDAQNKLT
+566 NSIEKTNKDAQNKLT

-646 NSIAFKNLNNA
+646 NSIAYKNLNNA

-684 ASETQDR
+684 ASEIQEI
-691 LTSIVQY
+691 LAPIVQY
-698 HLHKALKP
+698 HLHKVLKP
-706 RKYVALLKNMYATDR
+706 RKYVALLKSIYATDR
-721 TSRNKYIIR
+721 TSGNKYTIR
-730 SENPRD
+730 GENPRG
-736 FKGHISRIA
+736 FKEHTGRIA
-745 IKENN
+745 TKENN
-750 LLKYFML
+750 LLKLFML
-757 Q
+757 

>member
-1 MSIEDELAK
+1 MKEATQQYSDITYNTFADVIDWDDLTEKDYQTIQELK
-10 EIAGLD
+10 ENG
-16 SSFIDELYNLQIPDE
+16 
-31 KTSLSEVITLGTT
+31 ITIT
-44 PVSEEHS
+44 P
-51 KEVKSSIVENQL
+51 
-63 EETVPNTYGD
+63 
-73 LHDAP
+73 
-78 VEYIEILSSGKV
+78 
-90 GETKTIPQDTV
+90 DTV
-101 ITSLDNLLFGR
+101 IEDLSGFPVGEAPNKVKGIFANKRHLL
-112 ASEVIREEVGDSF
+112 S
-125 WNLADFIDKMPHGIV
+125 NYLTKMPHGLV
-140 DKQIPG
+140 DKKITG

-199 EEYLAKDGY
+199 EEYLAKGGY

-221 LGIIGKENYKDY
+221 LGIIGKNYKDY
-233 FLMVDEIDVLQT
+233 FLMIDEVDVLQT

-257 DYYLMFPLKNRC
+257 DYYFMFPSKNRC
-269 MVTATMKEFS
+269 MVTATMKEFN
-279 NPHLKTECRFPIT
+279 NPLLKKECKFSIT
-292 WKYNTHRNIDLLHT
+292 WTYNARRDVKLLHT
-306 DNVTQAVIEKVIS
+306 NNIIQAVIEKVIS

-334 IRNIISSLDEETRK
+334 IRNIIASLDEETKK

-373 NTLPARI
+373 DTLPARI

-417 TQIHGRCRKDNGILS
+417 TQIHGRCRKVNGILS

-440 GYVSVMESMEKYTAT
+440 GYVSVMESMDSYAVT
-455 LLNKA
+455 LLHKA
-460 QKVLKVL
+460 KKVLKVI
-467 ESADTIS
+467 ESADDIM
-474 QGDYTLTELFAIIK
+474 QGDHTLTDLFAMVK

-508 RKDIYGKN
+508 RKDVHGKD

-529 TDLYASYFMP
+529 TELYSTYFMP

-552 ISCNSLNY
+552 ISYNSLNY
-560 DVSLEQ
+560 DVSPEQ

-581 DSYIQEAIDNIK
+581 DSNIQDAIKYIK
-593 VLSTTGQLND
+593 TLSTTGQLND
-603 NTLHLYIRQSRS
+603 NTLYSYTRYCRS
-615 RTKIFL
+615 KTKIFL

-628 KYVDLDSL
+628 RYVDLDSL

-646 NSIAFKNLNNA
+646 NSVVFKNLNNT

-670 VAIRRSFTL
+670 VAIRRCFTL
-679 NKSYS
+679 NRSYS
-684 ASETQDR
+684 ANEIQDK
-691 LTSIVQY
+691 LTPIVQY
-698 HLHKALKP
+698 HLHKVLKP
-706 RKYVALLKNMYATDR
+706 RKYVALLKSMYATDR
-721 TSRNKYIIR
+721 TSGNKYIIR
-730 SENPRD
+730 NENPRG
-736 FKGHISRIA
+736 FREHTCRIA
-745 IKENN
+745 TKENN
-750 LLKYFML
+750 LLKLFML
-757 Q
+757 

>member
-1 MSIEDELAK
+1 MKEATQQYSDITYNTFADVIDWDDLTEKDYQTIQELK
-10 EIAGLD
+10 ENG
-16 SSFIDELYNLQIPDE
+16 
-31 KTSLSEVITLGTT
+31 ITIT
-44 PVSEEHS
+44 P
-51 KEVKSSIVENQL
+51 
-63 EETVPNTYGD
+63 
-73 LHDAP
+73 
-78 VEYIEILSSGKV
+78 
-90 GETKTIPQDTV
+90 DTV
-101 ITSLDNLLFGR
+101 IEDLSGFPVGEAPNKVTGIFANKKHLL
-112 ASEVIREEVGDSF
+112 S
-125 WNLADFIDKMPHGIV
+125 NYLTKMPHGLV
-140 DKQIPG
+140 DKKIPG

-167 ALAYGKHS
+167 ALAYSKHS

-221 LGIIGKENYKDY
+221 LGIIGKNYKDY
-233 FLMVDEIDVLQT
+233 FLMIDEIDVLQT

-269 MVTATMKEFS
+269 MVTATMKEFI
-279 NPHLKTECRFPIT
+279 NPLLKKECKFSIT
-292 WKYNTHRNIDLLHT
+292 WIYNARRDVKLLHT
-306 DNVTQAVIEKVIS
+306 NNTTQTVIEEIIS
-319 HPTEKVFIAYNSILQ
+319 HPRDKIFIAYNSILQ
-334 IRNIISSLDEETRK
+334 IQNILSTLDEETRK
-348 ECAIL
+348 ACAIL

-373 NTLPARI
+373 DTLPARI

-417 TQIHGRCRKDNGILS
+417 TQIHGRCRKDNGGLS

-474 QGDYTLTELFAIIK
+474 QGDYTLTDLFAIIK

-539 ETLKEVLSKQVKI
+539 ETLKEVLGKQVNI
-552 ISCNSLNY
+552 ISYKSLPHG
-560 DVSLEQ
+560 VSPEQ
-566 NIIEKTNKDAQNKLT
+566 NSIEKTNKDAQNKLT

-646 NSIAFKNLNNA
+646 NSIAYKNLNNA

-684 ASETQDR
+684 ASEIQEI
-691 LTSIVQY
+691 LAPIVQY
-698 HLHKALKP
+698 HLHKVLKP
-706 RKYVALLKNMYATDR
+706 RKYVALLKSIYATDR
-721 TSRNKYIIR
+721 TSGNKYTIR
-730 SENPRD
+730 GENPRG
-736 FKGHISRIA
+736 FKEHTGRIA
-745 IKENN
+745 TKENN
-750 LLKYFML
+750 LLKLFML
-757 Q
+757 

>member
-1 MSIEDELAK
+1 MKEATQQYSDITYNTFADVIDWDDLTEKDYQTIQELK
-10 EIAGLD
+10 ENG
-16 SSFIDELYNLQIPDE
+16 
-31 KTSLSEVITLGTT
+31 ITIT
-44 PVSEEHS
+44 P
-51 KEVKSSIVENQL
+51 
-63 EETVPNTYGD
+63 
-73 LHDAP
+73 
-78 VEYIEILSSGKV
+78 
-90 GETKTIPQDTV
+90 DTV
-101 ITSLDNLLFGR
+101 IEDLSGFPVGEAPNKVKGIFANKRHLL
-112 ASEVIREEVGDSF
+112 S
-125 WNLADFIDKMPHGIV
+125 NYLTKMPHGLV
-140 DKQIPG
+140 DKKITG

-183 GSEIKGEK
+183 GSEIKGQN

-221 LGIIGKENYKDY
+221 LGIIGKNYRDY
-233 FLMVDEIDVLQT
+233 FLMIDEVDVLQT

-257 DYYLMFPLKNRC
+257 DYYLIFPPKNRC

-279 NPHLKTECRFPIT
+279 NPHLKIECRFPIT
-292 WKYNTHRNIDLLHT
+292 WQYNTHRNIDLLHT
-306 DNVTQAVIEKVIS
+306 DNITQAVIEKVIS
-319 HPTEKVFIAYNSILQ
+319 HPTEKIFIAYNSILQ
-334 IRNIISSLDEETRK
+334 IRNIIASLDEETRK

-359 KEAGEYFAPKLGDN
+359 KEAGEYFVPKLGDN
-373 NTLPARI
+373 DTLPARI

-417 TQIHGRCRKDNGILS
+417 TQIHGRCRKDNGVLS

-440 GYVSVMESMEKYTAT
+440 GYVSVMESMEKYTIT

-474 QGDYTLTELFAIIK
+474 QGDYTLTDLFAIIK

-508 RKDIYGKN
+508 RKDVYGKD

-529 TDLYASYFMP
+529 TELYASYFMP
-539 ETLKEVLSKQVKI
+539 ETLKEVLRKQVKI
-552 ISCNSLNY
+552 ISYKSLNY
-560 DVSLEQ
+560 DVSPEQ
-566 NIIEKTNKDAQNKLT
+566 SSIEKANKDAQNKLT
-581 DSYIQEAIDNIK
+581 ESYIQEAINNIK
-593 VLSTTGQLND
+593 LLSTTGQLND
-603 NTLHLYIRQSRS
+603 NTLYSYTRYCRS
-615 RTKIFL
+615 KTKIFL

-628 KYVDLDSL
+628 RYVDLDSL

-646 NSIAFKNLNNA
+646 NNLAFKNFNNT

-684 ASETQDR
+684 ASEIQEI
-691 LTSIVQY
+691 LTPIVQY
-698 HLHKALKP
+698 HLHKVLKP
-706 RKYVALLKNMYATDR
+706 RKYVALLKNMYAVDR

-730 SENPRD
+730 KENPRG
-736 FKGHISRIA
+736 FKEPTGRIA
-745 IKENN
+745 TKENN
-750 LLKYFML
+750 LLKLFML
-757 Q
+757 

>member
-1 MSIEDELAK
+1 MKEATQQYSDITYNTFADVIDWDDLTEKDYQTIQELK
-10 EIAGLD
+10 ENG
-16 SSFIDELYNLQIPDE
+16 
-31 KTSLSEVITLGTT
+31 ITIT
-44 PVSEEHS
+44 P
-51 KEVKSSIVENQL
+51 
-63 EETVPNTYGD
+63 
-73 LHDAP
+73 
-78 VEYIEILSSGKV
+78 
-90 GETKTIPQDTV
+90 DTV
-101 ITSLDNLLFGR
+101 IEDLSGFPVGEAPNKVTGIFANKKHLL
-112 ASEVIREEVGDSF
+112 S
-125 WNLADFIDKMPHGIV
+125 NYLTKMPHGLV
-140 DKQIPG
+140 DKKIPG

-167 ALAYGKHS
+167 ALAYSKHS

-221 LGIIGKENYKDY
+221 LGIIGKNYKDY
-233 FLMVDEIDVLQT
+233 FLMIDEIDVLQT

-269 MVTATMKEFS
+269 MVTATMKEFI
-279 NPHLKTECRFPIT
+279 NPLLKKECKFSIT
-292 WKYNTHRNIDLLHT
+292 WIYNARRDVKLLHT
-306 DNVTQAVIEKVIS
+306 NNTTQTVIEEIIS
-319 HPTEKVFIAYNSILQ
+319 HPRDKIFIAYNSILQ
-334 IRNIISSLDEETRK
+334 IQNILSTLDEETRK

-373 NTLPARI
+373 DTLPARI

-417 TQIHGRCRKDNGILS
+417 TQIHGRCRKDNGVLS

-440 GYVSVMESMEKYTAT
+440 GYVSVMESMEKDTAT

-474 QGDYTLTELFAIIK
+474 QGDYTLTDLFAIIK

-539 ETLKEVLSKQVKI
+539 ETLKEVLGKQVNI
-552 ISCNSLNY
+552 ISYKSLPHG
-560 DVSLEQ
+560 VSPEQ
-566 NIIEKTNKDAQNKLT
+566 NSIEKTNKDAQNKLT

-646 NSIAFKNLNNA
+646 NSIAYKNLNNA

-684 ASETQDR
+684 ASEIQEI
-691 LTSIVQY
+691 LAPIVQY
-698 HLHKALKP
+698 HLHKVLKP
-706 RKYVALLKNMYATDR
+706 RKYVALLKSIYATDR
-721 TSRNKYIIR
+721 TSGNKYTIR
-730 SENPRD
+730 GENPRG
-736 FKGHISRIA
+736 FKEHTGRIA
-745 IKENN
+745 TKENN
-750 LLKYFML
+750 LLKLFML
-757 Q
+757 

>member
-1 MSIEDELAK
+1 MKEATQQYSDITYNTFADVIDWDDLTEKDYQTIQELK
-10 EIAGLD
+10 ENG
-16 SSFIDELYNLQIPDE
+16 
-31 KTSLSEVITLGTT
+31 ITIT
-44 PVSEEHS
+44 P
-51 KEVKSSIVENQL
+51 
-63 EETVPNTYGD
+63 
-73 LHDAP
+73 
-78 VEYIEILSSGKV
+78 
-90 GETKTIPQDTV
+90 DTV
-101 ITSLDNLLFGR
+101 IEDLSGFPVGEAPNKVKGIFANKRHLL
-112 ASEVIREEVGDSF
+112 S
-125 WNLADFIDKMPHGIV
+125 NYLTKMPHGLV
-140 DKQIPG
+140 DKKITG

-199 EEYLAKDGY
+199 EEYLAKGGY

-221 LGIIGKENYKDY
+221 LGIIGKNYKDY
-233 FLMVDEIDVLQT
+233 FLMIDEIDVLQT

-257 DYYLMFPLKNRC
+257 DYYFMFPSKNRC
-269 MVTATMKEFS
+269 MVTATMKEFN
-279 NPHLKTECRFPIT
+279 NPLLKKECKFSIT
-292 WKYNTHRNIDLLHT
+292 WTYNARRDVKLLHT
-306 DNVTQAVIEKVIS
+306 NNIIQAVIEKVIS

-334 IRNIISSLDEETRK
+334 IRNIIASLDEETRK

-373 NTLPARI
+373 DTLPARI

-417 TQIHGRCRKDNGILS
+417 TQIHGRCRKVNGILS

-440 GYVSVMESMEKYTAT
+440 GYVSVMESMDSYAVT
-455 LLNKA
+455 LLHKA
-460 QKVLKVL
+460 KKVLKVI
-467 ESADTIS
+467 ESADDIM
-474 QGDYTLTELFAIIK
+474 QGDHTLTDLFAMVK

-508 RKDIYGKN
+508 RKDVHGKD

-529 TDLYASYFMP
+529 TELYSTYFMP

-552 ISCNSLNY
+552 ISYNSLNY
-560 DVSLEQ
+560 DVSPEQ

-581 DSYIQEAIDNIK
+581 DSNIQDAIKYIK
-593 VLSTTGQLND
+593 TLSTTGQLND
-603 NTLHLYIRQSRS
+603 NTLYSYTRYCRS
-615 RTKIFL
+615 KTKIFL

-628 KYVDLDSL
+628 RYVDLDSL

-646 NSIAFKNLNNA
+646 NSVVFKNLNNT

-670 VAIRRSFTL
+670 VAIRRCFTL
-679 NKSYS
+679 NRSYS
-684 ASETQDR
+684 ANEIQDK
-691 LTSIVQY
+691 LTPIVQY
-698 HLHKALKP
+698 HLHKVLKP
-706 RKYVALLKNMYATDR
+706 RKYVALLKSMYATDR
-721 TSRNKYIIR
+721 TSGNKYIIR
-730 SENPRD
+730 NENPRG
-736 FKGHISRIA
+736 FREHTCRIA
-745 IKENN
+745 TKENN
-750 LLKYFML
+750 LLKLFML
-757 Q
+757 